1 MISKRAFTLEI
12 KYAILFLQQ
21 ETKTKFIK
29 GEFIMARP
37 KMTEKAESV
46 KARMTVEEKVAEL
59 DRKIQGHEQ
68 NIETLKA
75 KKERLLNPPTRTRR
89 KGSVSSVLKKAKEMG
104 MSAEE
109 IALKLGIDF
118 EH

>member
-1 MISKRAFTLEI
+1 
-12 KYAILFLQQ
+12 
-21 ETKTKFIK
+21 
-29 GEFIMARP
+29 MARP

-75 KKERLLNPPTRTRR
+75 TNESLISTLDEVLRIQREGREKRQAAEIEMRKIEGELKSKLLSTVGAR
-89 KGSVSSVLKKAKEMG
+89 
-104 MSAEE
+104 
-109 IALKLGIDF
+109 
-118 EH
+118 